1 MSHHETKT
9 SPADVVRQ
17 FIDSLARGELET
29 SGSLLSDDV
38 EWHEIGRAEPTRGLA
53 ALRERMSEP
62 DAQGWDI
69 TGETHDIVAGEDHVV
84 ALITATAKK
93 GDRSLT
99 YRVAEVYHVKDG
111 KITGRWAMSD
121 DTEAIARFFAS

>member
-9 SPADVVRQ
+9 SPADVIRQ
-17 FIDSLARGELET
+17 FTDNLS
-29 SGSLLSDDV
+29 SGDMEANAALLSDDV
-38 EWHEIGRAEPTRGLA
+38 EWHEIGRPDAIRGLA
-53 ALRERMSEP
+53 ALRDRMSQP

-69 TGETHDIVAGEDHVV
+69 TGETHDIVAGDDHVV
-84 ALITATAKK
+84 ALLTATARK